1 MGTQTNQSAQGRRS
15 AVFEAVVRAARKAGA
30 SEALAVCFAKYLLE
44 DKKIR
49 IVVRREGKEQDAD
62 E

>member
-1 MGTQTNQSAQGRRS
+1 MSAKTDTPTGNRKNTI
-15 AVFEAVVRAARKAGA
+15 FEAVVQAARKAGA

-62 E
+62 G